1 MCIDSIDTDETLFET
16 IYGRMTAKEFRE
28 VYAAKH
34 NISKDR
40 K

>member
-1 MCIDSIDTDETLFET
+1 MCIDSIDTEETLFET

-34 NISKDR
+34 NTGKDR